1 MLNKWSR
8 GERGGAA
15 LRRQPAQTLEICR
28 LRPSRSAG
36 SDPRDLQAQTL
47 ESAGSDPQDLQLLV
61 KGDGDPVGLGL
72 GPLQLVHLRLRVVGE
87 DRVCA
92 PGTHAVKIRGRC

>member
-28 LRPSRSAG
+28 LRPSN
-36 SDPRDLQAQTL
+36 LQAQTL
-47 ESAGSDPQDLQLLV
+47 KICSFLSKAMATQSGWVLDHCSWFTSAS
-61 KGDGDPVGLGL
+61 
-72 GPLQLVHLRLRVVGE
+72 
-87 DRVCA
+87 A
-92 PGTHAVKIRGRC
+92 